1 MDLLIMATEK
11 IDKTDKSLA
20 AGDKPVKS
28 VKSEKSPK
36 AVKAAGP
43 RLDQKILVIVE
54 SPTKEKTIGRF
65 LSGGYVVRSSYGHV
79 RDLPKDELGVDVDK
93 DFVSKYVLVERAKKI
108 IPELDHLARNSGA
121 IYLATDP
128 DREGEA
134 ISWHLREAIN
144 ADKSKFRRIS
154 FHEITKAAIEAS
166 LKSPRELDMNLVNA
180 QQARRIIDRLV
191 GYKLSPLLWVKIKS
205 GLSAGRVQSVT
216 VRLIAERA
224 KEIAAFTEEDYYT
237 LTARLAK
244 ETEGREFESKLV
256 RWHAKP
262 VEQTV
267 TLKLFAEDYRY
278 KTSVFKKMEDTVEA
292 ATLLRAASLTV
303 SKIESKAVRQKPKP
317 PFITSTLQ
325 QDAYNKLG
333 FASDRTMKV
342 AQSLYEGVELG
353 GESAGLITYM
363 RTDSFNV
370 SAEIQGETVK
380 FVTENYG
387 KDFAPAKPPVYLKKV
402 KGAQEAHEAIHPT
415 SVYRKPED
423 LKAFLNPDQAR
434 LYDLIWRRFVASQME
449 EAVFDSV
456 SVEISD
462 ENGVAVLRTSGR
474 TMKFEGYLKVYR
486 EEKEDEVTDEEGE
499 EESVI
504 PPLKEGD
511 KLLLKDVMTKAH
523 RTSPPPNYNEASII
537 KTLEKHGIGRPSTYS
552 VIIKNIV
559 DRGYIKREKDRKLLI
574 SELGALVTEK
584 LKGFF
589 PDIMDISY
597 TASIEDKLDDIADG
611 TINWVK
617 MIKAF
622 YGPFA
627 LNLAKAETDMVK
639 SRPNV
644 VKTDEKCPL
653 CLSPMV
659 MRESRF
665 GKYLSCSRFPKC
677 KGKTPLDRDG
687 NKINVFKPIPT
698 EKICAKCNKCK
709 MLLRKSARGY
719 FLACSGFPKCRNIEK
734 VTDPEV
740 EQIITGAS
748 PKV

>member
-1 MDLLIMATEK
+1 MDLYIMATDTTERIEK
-11 IDKTDKSLA
+11 TKKPAKLEKPAHAAPIKHKKT
-20 AGDKPVKS
+20 
-28 VKSEKSPK
+28 
-36 AVKAAGP
+36 
-43 RLDQKILVIVE
+43 LVIVE
-54 SPTKEKTIGRF
+54 SPTKEKTISRF
-65 LSGGYVVRSSYGHV
+65 LSADYVVRSSYGHV
-79 RDLPKDELGVDVDK
+79 RDLPKDELGVDVEH
-93 DFVSKYVLVERAKKI
+93 DFTPKYVLIDRAKKI
-108 IPELDHLARNSGA
+108 IPELNTLAKNADA

-134 ISWHLREAIN
+134 ISWHLREAMT
-144 ADKSKFRRIS
+144 ADKEKFQRIS
-154 FHEITKAAIEAS
+154 FHEITKQAIEAS
-166 LKSPRELDMNLVNA
+166 LKSPRELDLNLVNA
-180 QQARRIIDRLV
+180 QQARRITDRLV
-191 GYKLSPLLWVKIKS
+191 GYKLSPLMWAKIKS

-216 VRLIAERA
+216 VRLVAERA
-224 KEIAAFTEEDYYT
+224 LEIAAFTEEDYYT
-237 LTARLAK
+237 LSARLAK
-244 ETEGREFESKLV
+244 ETDAKDFEAKLV

-267 TLKLFAEDYRY
+267 LLKLFAEDYRY
-278 KTSVFKKMEDTVEA
+278 KTSVFKKIEDTVEA
-292 ATLLRAASLTV
+292 ATLLRNSTLTV

-333 FASDRTMKV
+333 FSSDRTMKI

-353 GESAGLITYM
+353 GERAGLITYM

-370 SAEIQGETVK
+370 SAEMQKDTVK
-380 FVTENYG
+380 FVTVIFG
-387 KDFAPAKPPVYLKKV
+387 KDFAPAKPPLYLKKV

-415 SVYRKPED
+415 SVYRRPEEVNS
-423 LKAFLNPDQAR
+423 FLTSEQAR

-449 EAVFDSV
+449 DAVFDSV
-456 SVEISD
+456 SVEITD
-462 ENGVAVLRTSGR
+462 AKGVAVLRTSGR

-486 EEKEDEVTDEEGE
+486 EEKEDEVTDAEED
-499 EESVI
+499 EESII

-511 KLLLKDVMTKAH
+511 KLILKDVMTKPH

-552 VIIKNIV
+552 VIIRNIV

-574 SELGALVTEK
+574 TELGALVTEK

-611 TINWVK
+611 AINWVK
-617 MIKAF
+617 MIKEF

-627 LNLAKAETDMVK
+627 KNLGKAENDMVR

-644 VKTDEKCPL
+644 VKTNEKCPL
-653 CLSPMV
+653 CLSLLV
-659 MRESRF
+659 MRESKF

-677 KGKTPLDRDG
+677 KGKIPLDREG
-687 NKINVFKPIPT
+687 NKIDVFKPVPT
-698 EKICAKCNKCK
+698 EKVCTKCNKNK

-719 FLACSGFPKCRNIEK
+719 FLACSGFPRCRNIEK

-740 EQIITGAS
+740 EQIIGAAK

>member
-1 MDLLIMATEK
+1 MATEK
-11 IDKTDKSLA
+11 TARK
-20 AGDKPVKS
+20 DKPGKNVKP
-28 VKSEKSPK
+28 EKAPK
-36 AVKAAGP
+36 AVKAAAP
-43 RLDQKILVIVE
+43 RAGRKILVIVE

-65 LSGGYVVRSSYGHV
+65 LSGDYVVRSSYGHV
-79 RDLPKDELGVDVDK
+79 RDLPKDELGVDVEHG
-93 DFVSKYVLVERAKKI
+93 FTPKYVLVERAKKI
-108 IPELDHLARNSGA
+108 IPELNALAKNAGA
-121 IYLATDP
+121 VYLATDP

-134 ISWHLREAIN
+134 ISWHLREAMN
-144 ADKSKFRRIS
+144 ADKAKFQRIS

-166 LKSPRELDMNLVNA
+166 LKSPRELDLNLVNA
-180 QQARRIIDRLV
+180 QQARRITDRLV
-191 GYKLSPLLWVKIKS
+191 GYKLSPLLWAKIKS

-224 KEIAAFTEEDYYT
+224 MEIAAFKEEDYYT
-237 LTARLAK
+237 LSARLAK
-244 ETEGREFESKLV
+244 ETEGRDFESKLV
-256 RWHAKP
+256 RWHANP

-292 ATLLRAASLTV
+292 ATLLRNAVLTV
-303 SKIESKAVRQKPKP
+303 SRIESKAVRQRPKP

-333 FASDRTMKV
+333 FGSDRTMKV
-342 AQSLYEGVELG
+342 AQTLYEGVELDG
-353 GESAGLITYM
+353 DRAGLITYM

-370 SAEIQGETVK
+370 SAEIQKETAK
-380 FVTENYG
+380 FVAELYG
-387 KDFAPAKPPVYLKKV
+387 KEFAPAKPPVYLKKV

-423 LKAFLNPDQAR
+423 VRQFLNPDQVK

-456 SVEISD
+456 SVEITD
-462 ENGVAVLRTSGR
+462 GNGAAVLRTSGR

-486 EEKEDEVTDEEGE
+486 EEKEDEVTDEE
-499 EESVI
+499 ESDESSII

-511 KLLLKDVMTKAH
+511 RLLLKDVMTKAH

-552 VIIKNIV
+552 VIIRNVV
-559 DRGYIKREKDRKLLI
+559 DRGYIRREKDRKLLI

-589 PDIMDISY
+589 PDILSISY

-611 TINWVK
+611 AIDWIK
-617 MIKAF
+617 MIKEF

-627 LNLAKAETDMVK
+627 QNLAKAETDMVK
-639 SRPNV
+639 SRPV
-644 VKTDEKCPL
+644 VVMTNEKCPL
-653 CLSPMV
+653 CLSPLV

-677 KGKTPLDRDG
+677 KGKIPLDREG
-687 NKINVFKPIPT
+687 NKIDVFKPIPVGKT
-698 EKICAKCNKCK
+698 CVKCNKYK
-709 MLLRKSARGY
+709 MLLRKSTRGY

-740 EQIITGAS
+740 EEILNS
-748 PKV
+748 VKPKS

>member
-1 MDLLIMATEK
+1 MDLFIMANEK
-11 IDKTDKSLA
+11 KEKPEKT
-20 AGDKPVKS
+20 
-28 VKSEKSPK
+28 PK
-36 AVKAAGP
+36 AVKAPKAEKAAGP
-43 RLDQKILVIVE
+43 ETPKKILVIVE

-65 LSGGYVVRSSYGHV
+65 LTGGYVVRSSYGHV
-79 RDLPKDELGVDVDK
+79 RDLPKDELGVDVDHE
-93 DFVSKYVLVERAKKI
+93 FVSKYVLVERAKKI
-108 IPELDHLARNSGA
+108 IPELNSLAKNSDA

-144 ADKSKFRRIS
+144 ADKSKFQRIS

-191 GYKLSPLLWVKIKS
+191 GYKLSPLLWAKIKS

-216 VRLIAERA
+216 VRLVAERA

-237 LTARLAK
+237 LFARLAK
-244 ETEGREFESKLV
+244 DTEGKDFESKLV

-262 VEQTV
+262 VEQTIL
-267 TLKLFAEDYRY
+267 LKLFAEDYRY
-278 KTSVFKKMEDTVEA
+278 KTSVFKKLEDTVEA
-292 ATLLRAASLTV
+292 ATLLRNATLTV

-317 PFITSTLQ
+317 PFITSTVQ

-333 FASDRTMKV
+333 FSSDRTMKV

-353 GESAGLITYM
+353 GERAGLITYM

-370 SAEIQGETVK
+370 STEIQNETVK

-387 KDFAPAKPPVYLKKV
+387 KEFVPAKPPVYLKKV

-415 SVYRKPED
+415 SVARRPED
-423 LKAFLNPDQAR
+423 VNAFLNPDQAK

-456 SVEISD
+456 SVEITD
-462 ENGVAVLRTSGR
+462 ANGVAVLRTSGR

-486 EEKEDEVTDEEGE
+486 EEKEDEVTDEEDE
-499 EESVI
+499 EESII

-511 KLLLKDVMTKAH
+511 KLILKDVISKPH

-552 VIIKNIV
+552 VIIKNVV

-574 SELGALVTEK
+574 SELGALVTDK
-584 LKGFF
+584 LKDFF

-617 MIKAF
+617 MIGDF

-627 LNLAKAETDMVK
+627 KNLTKADSDMVK

-644 VKTDEKCPL
+644 IKTNEKCPL
-653 CLSPMV
+653 CLSPLV
-659 MRESRF
+659 MRESKY

-677 KGKTPLDRDG
+677 KGKIPLDRDG
-687 NKINVFKPIPT
+687 NKIDVFKPIPV
-698 EKICAKCNKCK
+698 EKTCTKCNKNK
-709 MLLRKSARGY
+709 MLLRRSTRGY

-740 EQIITGAS
+740 EQIINGAK
-748 PKV
+748 PKA